1 MPQRTD
7 GAYGLSPLSHP
18 WSMSRVNANN
28 RLKNLSDQLRA
39 RRAEL
44 ADRLANLNSDARRAS
59 EPLAADFAEQAVQR
73 ENDDVVDR
81 LRENTTAELREI
93 SRALSRVA
101 DGTYGTCV
109 RCGKPIEAA
118 RLEAMPATS
127 DCVSCK
133 AKDHGT

>member
-1 MPQRTD
+1 MPQCPD
-7 GAYGLSPLSHP
+7 GAYGLPPLPHP
-18 WSMSRVNANN
+18 WSIGPVNAKNG
-28 RLKNLSDQLRA
+28 LKKLTDQLHA

-44 ADRLANLNSDARRAS
+44 ADRLANLDSDARRAS

-81 LRENTTAELREI
+81 LRESTTAELREI
-93 SRALSRVA
+93 SRALGRVA
-101 DGTYGTCV
+101 SGTYGTCV

>member
-1 MPQRTD
+1 MRP
-7 GAYGLSPLSHP
+7 
-18 WSMSRVNANN
+18 VNAKNK
-28 RLKNLSDQLRA
+28 LKQLSDQLRA

-44 ADRLANLNSDARRAS
+44 ADRLASLDSDARRAS
-59 EPLAADFAEQAVQR
+59 EPLVADFAEQAVQR

-81 LRENTTAELREI
+81 LRENTRVELREI
-93 SRALSRVA
+93 GRALGRVA

-109 RCGKPIEAA
+109 RCGQPIEAA

-133 AKDHGT
+133 AKDHGA